1 MPSKIT
7 NFLHDSFV
15 EPPVAPALGTAFAT
29 ADVHVHD
36 MAATL
41 PAFQKAGNFS
51 GIVEG
56 IHVRL
61 TNLAGGAT
69 KVTIR
74 VCLDPNLDVSIV
86 TDTTADLAIGVTTA
100 TDGCAAFA
108 VGIPISFF
116 GMFIFA
122 PNFLTINVISL
133 FGMILV
139 IGILVPEGQAAL
151 TSTTSGT

>member
-15 EPPVAPALGTAFAT
+15 VPGTAPSLGTAFAT

-56 IHVRL
+56 IHIRL
-61 TNLAGGAT
+61 TNLAGGAA

-74 VCLDPNLDVSIV
+74 VCLDPNLDISIV
-86 TDTTADLAIGVTTA
+86 PDTTADLAIGVTTA
-100 TDGCAAFA
+100 TDGCAAFS
-108 VGIPISFF
+108 VGIPIFQV
-116 GMFIFA
+116 
-122 PNFLTINVISL
+122 LTGTTL
-133 FGMILV
+133 YL
-139 IGILVPEGQAAL
+139 AAHVDA
-151 TSTTSGT
+151 GTAAFSASCITWRE

>member
-86 TDTTADLAIGVTTA
+86 TDTIADLAIGVTTA
-100 TDGCAAFA
+100 TDGCAAFK
-108 VGIPISFF
+108 VGIPIFQV
-116 GMFIFA
+116 
-122 PNFLTINVISL
+122 LTGTTLYLAAHVDVRAAD
-133 FGMILV
+133 F
-139 IGILVPEGQAAL
+139 QASCI
-151 TSTTSGT
+151 TWRE

>member
-15 EPPVAPALGTAFAT
+15 VPSVVPALGTAFAT

-41 PAFQKAGNFS
+41 PSFQKAGDFS

-61 TNLAGGAT
+61 TTIAGGA
-69 KVTIR
+69 KEVTIR
-74 VCLDPNLDVSIV
+74 VCLDAAGDISIV
-86 TDTTADLAIGVTTA
+86 PDTTGEIATGLTTADS
-100 TDGCAAFA
+100 GCAAFK
-108 VGIPISFF
+108 VGIPIFQVLT
-116 GMFIFA
+116 GTTLYIFA
-122 PNFLTINVISL
+122 KLD
-133 FGMILV
+133 
-139 IGILVPEGQAAL
+139 A
-151 TSTTSGT
+151 GTADFTASCITWRE